1 MGEKGTDPN
10 EERVNEAARGKDH
23 PESMSEADQW
33 GTDQNPVRETAT
45 PFGGLKDGGS
55 GAG

>member
-10 EERVNEAARGKDH
+10 EERVEEAARGKDH
-23 PESMSEADQW
+23 PQLSEADAW

-55 GAG
+55 GAA